1 MLKYI
6 FASILAI
13 YFIKLDAQTEVFTGT
28 IPSTAEISFFNKVAV
43 SDDHYYFA
51 AWNFEGNDRTVS
63 VFKTTHDFVLLESIE
78 NLKIRETEIAHTTYL
93 EVEDDKLMM
102 LSSARVDNTERLYSH
117 SLDLDLNN
125 HTIIDSLEYREG
137 EEFVAHQYKVLD
149 NGNHYAFGNV
159 FRNNNRNVVSANY
172 IEFTNEGNIL
182 KFNNIDIPSLLIT
195 AFDFNPSLNRYIVRD
210 FGDSFL
216 LDTTFTTVFHLETN
230 IPVVT
235 SGMLPLQQVSGF
247 CSFKNDTLI
256 QCIGRNPNADIY
268 TNFVAEFELSGDS
281 LFYTSAIPLHPAGLD
296 NERAFLIHTSI
307 DAKGNYFFSYHE
319 PSISLNGNVL
329 PNKIFISKYDGNFQ
343 ELFFIEL
350 DGIAE
355 YDIAENI
362 IDKDNNLIIVGAA
375 TTSEAPNGAQNFYIK
390 VSENGEVL
398 TNTFQPQE
406 IHDLKIFPN
415 PCLDY
420 IKVSG
425 VDNFRQSVYNIYSLD
440 GRLLSNG
447 ILING
452 EVSTATLHSGMYLLH
467 IISENEIYTGKF
479 VKR

>member
-28 IPSTAEISFFNKVAV
+28 IPSIAEISFFEKVAV

-182 KFNNIDIPSLLIT
+182 EFKNVDIPSLRIT
-195 AFDFNPSLNRYIVRD
+195 AFDFNPNLDRYIVRD
-210 FGDSFL
+210 FTNTYL
-216 LDTTFTTVFHLETN
+216 LDPSFSVVFNLNLN
-230 IPVVT
+230 IT
-235 SGMLPLQQVSGF
+235 SGSTIAQIFAGYCNFASD
-247 CSFKNDTLI
+247 SLI
-256 QCIGRNPNADIY
+256 QSIGSNPDADNF
-268 TNFVAEFELSGDS
+268 TNFVAELRLTEDS
-281 LFYTSAIPLHPAGLD
+281 LYYSSASPLHPVDLE
-296 NERAFLIHTSI
+296 NERAFLVHVSK
-307 DAKGNYFFSYHE
+307 DQSGNYFSSYHE
-319 PSISLNGNVL
+319 PFISLDGNVL
-329 PNKIFISKYDGNFQ
+329 PNKIFISKYDENFQ

-350 DGIAE
+350 DGTDE
-355 YDIAENI
+355 YVISESI